1 MIQYNINRILKQSL
15 NETVFKW
22 YCCLD
27 YMTKWKTNQC
37 MKKDTELILIHISQY
52 HYHAFWLNSLRYN
65 NANLRLHDNCN
76 SHLILITSSSPYWLI
91 QIFNWFIDIGTR
103 FRFLLYP
110 LVSIWLIDTI
120 INFISTF
127 IQFERYYYRYTN
139 LRR

>member
-22 YCCLD
+22 YCCVD
-27 YMTKWKTNQC
+27 SMTKWKTNQC
-37 MKKDTELILIHISQY
+37 MKKDTELILIHII
-52 HYHAFWLNSLRYN
+52 LRYN

-76 SHLILITSSSPYWLI
+76 SHLIMIVSSSPYWLI

-103 FRFLLYP
+103 FCFLLYP